1 MPAVCYPVA
10 VCGCSRS
17 CAACLQ
23 RKQHT
28 ALSPIG
34 HRRRIFYRK
43 LHSRPSYYRL
53 SPLPELRSH
62 LDFTISLRP
71 TMHCVLAPRATGTDH
86 KELDCIIIILYYIIY
101 KCCCFYKVIIS
112 KKKKEKVNTGPRSSC
127 RKVKGGQR
135 GKTGV
140 PSINSQPP
148 STVTQWLQP

>member
-10 VCGCSRS
+10 VCGCCRS
-17 CAACLQ
+17 CAASLQ

-62 LDFTISLRP
+62 LDFTIILRP
-71 TMHCVLAPRATGTDH
+71 TMHCVLAPRATGMDH
-86 KELDCIIIILYYIIY
+86 KELDCIIIILYTSVVV
-101 KCCCFYKVIIS
+101 FYKVIIS
-112 KKKKEKVNTGPRSSC
+112 KKSKHLEALVER
-127 RKVKGGQR
+127 
-135 GKTGV
+135 
-140 PSINSQPP
+140 
-148 STVTQWLQP
+148 